1 MIFIGIG
8 ANLAGPDGASPR
20 ENCIAALDLLATR
33 GAIQVVALSPWY
45 ETEPVP
51 RSDQPMFQNAVAAV
65 ESSLD
70 PVALLAEMH
79 AAEHHLGRRR
89 SAANAARIVDLDIL
103 LIGDA
108 IRTGPEPPLVP
119 HPRMTE
125 RAFVLIPL
133 RDVMNSLEPTLSRRW
148 RLPGAG
154 LSLQQLIDALPPD
167 QGIRPAGP

>member
-33 GAIQVVALSPWY
+33 GAVQVIALSRWY

-51 RSDQPMFQNAVAAV
+51 RSDQPLFQNAVAAV
-65 ESSLD
+65 ESALD
-70 PVALLAEMH
+70 PVALLREIH
-79 AAEHHLGRRR
+79 TVEHRLGRRR
-89 SAANAARIVDLDIL
+89 SVANAARIVDLDIL
-103 LIGDA
+103 VFGDA
-108 IRTGPEPPLVP
+108 IRTGPEPPILP

-133 RDVMNSLEPTLSRRW
+133 LDVVTRLEPALAARW
-148 RLPGAG
+148 RLPG
-154 LSLQQLIDALPPD
+154 SNRTLQQLIDALPAG
-167 QGIRPAGP
+167 QGIRRAGP

>member
-8 ANLAGPDGASPR
+8 ANLAGPDGAGPR

-33 GAIQVVALSPWY
+33 GAVQVIALSRWY

-51 RSDQPMFQNAVAAV
+51 RSDQPLFQNAVAAV
-65 ESSLD
+65 ESTLD
-70 PVALLAEMH
+70 PVALLREIH
-79 AAEHHLGRRR
+79 AVEHRLGRRR
-89 SAANAARIVDLDIL
+89 SVANAARIVDLDIL
-103 LIGDA
+103 LFGDT
-108 IRTGPEPPLVP
+108 IRAGPEPPVVP

-133 RDVMNSLEPTLSRRW
+133 LDVMNSLDPTLTRRW
-148 RLPGAG
+148 RLPGSA
-154 LSLQQLIDALPPD
+154 LTLQQLIDALPAG